1 MKESFKQRSSLLL
14 LLVFYVSYT
23 SVAKVEKSYCSTIMC
38 TVFNVT
44 KASVKCNNSNRSV
57 SQYHAKCY
65 QHSRTK
71 SLFDI
76 QAPLRLNSVTHS
88 DVARRPQNFK
98 KFPIFSKL
106 LNKVK
111 TKWEMFFKFVW
122 PSQF

>member
-1 MKESFKQRSSLLL
+1 MVRGGKVTVLLL
-14 LLVFYVSYT
+14 CT
-23 SVAKVEKSYCSTIMC
+23 TIL
-38 TVFNVT
+38 

-111 TKWEMFFKFVW
+111 TMWEMFFKNFWSSQAISILVKCLFEHFCSSRCFVCYVLD
-122 PSQF
+122 QL